1 MTDQSNIPV
10 RTSRSLPARRV
21 GIAVEPFGWLRTE
34 IDRLFEDFG
43 GSARNVLNL
52 GMRGLAP
59 LPALD
64 MTEEKTSYQLTAE
77 LPGLSDAD
85 IEISVADGTLSISGE
100 KKEETER
107 QDKGFMLSER
117 RYGAFERRIA
127 LPDDVDPDAT
137 KAQFKDGVLTVTMAK
152 DDKAPVRTRKIA
164 IEKA

>member
-1 MTDQSNIPV
+1 MNDQSNIPV
-10 RTSRSLPARRV
+10 RASRSLPARREGV
-21 GIAVEPFGWLRTE
+21 AVEPFGWLRTE

-77 LPGLSDAD
+77 LPGLSEAD
-85 IEISVADGTLSISGE
+85 IEISVADGALSISGE

-107 QDKGFMLSER
+107 KDKGFMLSER

-127 LPDDVDPDAT
+127 LPDDVDPDAI
-137 KAQFKDGVLTVTMAK
+137 KARFKDGVLTVTMAK
-152 DDKAPVRTRKIA
+152 DEQAPARSRKIA